1 MVVAKTLP
9 TLQLESD
16 DNFSPDE
23 LIVELQ
29 GMDKVWAFK
38 SKIIVPISHIESIR
52 VAEHAEIHEKRLV
65 KVVGAGIGGFKVGDF
80 LECNHGEEKNRLLF
94 LDVHHKQAA
103 AEGRVILIALKDE
116 RYEELVLE
124 VDDVNSEKVMKV
136 LLGKLDGASPSL

>member
-1 MVVAKTLP
+1 MGAKKLAL
-9 TLQLESD
+9 LQFDDESD
-16 DNFSPDE
+16 PSE
-23 LIVELQ
+23 LIVKLQ

-52 VAEHAEIHEKRLV
+52 VAGPGEIKADRLV

-80 LECNHGEEKNRLLF
+80 LESNGKEKNRLLF

-103 AEGRVILIALKDE
+103 ADGKVILIVLKDE

-124 VDDVNSEKVMKV
+124 VDDVGSEKVMKV
-136 LLGKLDGASPSL
+136 LLGQLDGASPSL